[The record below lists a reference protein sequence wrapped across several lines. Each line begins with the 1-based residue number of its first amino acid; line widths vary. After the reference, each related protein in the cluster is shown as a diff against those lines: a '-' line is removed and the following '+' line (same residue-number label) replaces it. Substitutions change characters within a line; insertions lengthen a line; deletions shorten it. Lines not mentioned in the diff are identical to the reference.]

1 MYVILKDT
9 DQNLGEGYV
18 SSLVNE
24 FLGIAKDFKTA
35 RNIIEYF
42 ADHEIGEER
51 NYDYCDN
58 ECKNGFC
65 GGCVYMEHAEVN
77 DDDWN
82 KIVLMCDDIYRSC
95 LTYHFIQLES

>member
-9 DQNLGEGYV
+9 DQDLGEGYA
-18 SSLVNE
+18 SSSVNE

-42 ADHEIGEER
+42 ADHEIGEET
-51 NYDYCDN
+51 NDDYCD
-58 ECKNGFC
+58 ECKIGFC
-65 GGCVYMEHAEVN
+65 GGCVYFEHAKIE

-82 KIVLMCDDIYRSC
+82 KIVLICDDIYRTW